1 MRENEAPTCEHASGV
16 SALLDGELAAQQ
28 APELVAHLLDCR
40 SCATFF
46 RRARSLDAALLL
58 SAAADDAGAEPPRP
72 SSDLWDRIRSSA
84 AAREARVTT
93 PATSSSRRRLP
104 RWALASAAALLLAL
118 GALAGW
124 QLAASRFTTP
134 RISGSTRNNVTFAS
148 LETRTP
154 KMDERRFVAI
164 ARELLA
170 ADSRYRDAMAGVLA
184 VARSEEPTEG
194 STEESSWR
202 EEELRGLRPEPPI
215 VH

>member
-1 MRENEAPTCEHASGV
+1 MRENDTPTCEHAPGV

-46 RRARSLDAALLL
+46 RRSRSLDAALIL
-58 SAAADDAGAEPPRP
+58 SAAAEDAGAEPPRA
-72 SSDLWDRIRSSA
+72 SAELWDRIRSSA
-84 AAREARVTT
+84 SAREASVAASAS
-93 PATSSSRRRLP
+93 PKRRRLP
-104 RWALASAAALLLAL
+104 RWTLAAAAALLLAL
-118 GALAGW
+118 GIVGGW
-124 QLAASRFTTP
+124 QLATSRFAARRP
-134 RISGSTRNNVTFAS
+134 STAARSNVTFAS

-154 KMDERRFVAI
+154 TMDERRFVAI

-202 EEELRGLRPEPPI
+202 EEELRGLRPEPSI

>member
-1 MRENEAPTCEHASGV
+1 MRENDATSCEHGPGV
-16 SALLDGELAAQQ
+16 SALLDGELAVQQ

-46 RRARSLDAALLL
+46 RRARSLDAALIL
-58 SAAADDAGAEPPRP
+58 SAAADDAAAEPSRP
-72 SSDLWDRIRSSA
+72 SAALWDRIRSSA
-84 AAREARVTT
+84 AARDTRVAGSAA
-93 PATSSSRRRLP
+93 PSRQRRLP
-104 RWALASAAALLLAL
+104 HWMLATAAALLLAL

-124 QLAASRFTTP
+124 QLAASRMTAP
-134 RISGSTRNNVTFAS
+134 RSSGATRNGVTFAS
-148 LETRTP
+148 LETRPP
-154 KMDERRFVAI
+154 KMDEHRFVAI

-194 STEESSWR
+194 STAESSWR